1 MAANARGLLL
11 ICGLVCYTPT
21 SRILGLEQPALL
33 PDVLVRGNR
42 TRSIGISVGPNEEA
56 IGREV
61 WYNYR
66 YPALVLPLA

>member
-1 MAANARGLLL
+1 MAANARGLLV
-11 ICGLVCYTPT
+11 ICVIMCYTNT
-21 SRILGLEQPALL
+21 SRLLGLEQPALL